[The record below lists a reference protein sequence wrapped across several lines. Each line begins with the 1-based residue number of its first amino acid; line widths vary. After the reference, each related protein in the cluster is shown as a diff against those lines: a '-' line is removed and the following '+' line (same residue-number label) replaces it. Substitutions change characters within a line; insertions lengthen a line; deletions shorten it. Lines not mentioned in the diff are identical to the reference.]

1 MKGRLGVSDEVFT
14 KQQFCVCRHICG
26 YSVKHVEEGVA
37 SKVCDATCVKG
48 LSWMDFRF
56 NGHKCGAGDPS
67 KYGMFCIVCF
77 INQQAAIDADEA
89 LSGLNGTS
97 LTSRGHVLMCDIKT
111 PPEAIDCSSDCKG
124 NIHTV
129 WTLANNLAHHVRRTT
144 IPPNITI
151 NFATILFTP

>member
-1 MKGRLGVSDEVFT
+1 MKGVLGFSDEVFT
-14 KQQFCVCRHICG
+14 QRRFRGCRHICG

-37 SKVCDATCVKG
+37 SKLCDATCVKG

-56 NGHKCGAGDPS
+56 NGYKCGARDPS

-77 INQQAAIDADEA
+77 TNEQTAIDADGA

-97 LTSRGHVLMCDIKT
+97 LTSLDHVMMCDIKT
-111 PPEAIDCSSDCKG
+111 PPVAIDCSSDCKG

-129 WTLANNLAHHVRRTT
+129 WILANVM
-144 IPPNITI
+144 IK
-151 NFATILFTP
+151 FATVLFILRSILCAE